1 VTLRRIVRLDPRE
14 FVEETVTT
22 LTPDWDRSLLA
33 THTVNAV
40 NGLTLID
47 MERRRRKAWLGG

>member
-1 VTLRRIVRLDPRE
+1 MTLRRIVRLDPSE
-14 FVEETVTT
+14 FAEETVTA
-22 LTPDWDRSLLA
+22 LTPHWDRSVLA

>member
-1 VTLRRIVRLDPRE
+1 
-14 FVEETVTT
+14 
-22 LTPDWDRSLLA
+22 LLA

-40 NGLTLID
+40 NGLTVID